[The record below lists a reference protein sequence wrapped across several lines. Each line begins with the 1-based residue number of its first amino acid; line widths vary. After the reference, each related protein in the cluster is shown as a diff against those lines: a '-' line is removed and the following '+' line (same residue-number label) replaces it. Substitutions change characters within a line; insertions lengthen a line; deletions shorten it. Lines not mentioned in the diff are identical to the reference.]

1 MIEQEIPG
9 VYVLSVMI
17 GKNIV
22 EVTSRCKD
30 IYESEII
37 FCEENGLCISHMV
50 MLEQFKEFS
59 GINLYSWVLR
69 LHCLKYSLFLPR
81 CISLK

>member
-1 MIEQEIPG
+1 MGYIKKMIEQEIPG

-22 EVTSRCKD
+22 EVTSHCKD
-30 IYESEII
+30 IYKSENI
-37 FCEENGLCISHMV
+37 FCEENDLCISHMV

-59 GINLYSWVLR
+59 GVNVYSWALR
-69 LHCLKYSLFLPR
+69 LCCLK
-81 CISLK
+81 

>member
-1 MIEQEIPG
+1 MGYIKKMIEQEIPG
-9 VYVLSVMI
+9 VYVFSVMI

-30 IYESEII
+30 IYESENI

-59 GINLYSWVLR
+59 GMNLYFWALR
-69 LHCLKYSLFLPR
+69 LR
-81 CISLK
+81 CSK